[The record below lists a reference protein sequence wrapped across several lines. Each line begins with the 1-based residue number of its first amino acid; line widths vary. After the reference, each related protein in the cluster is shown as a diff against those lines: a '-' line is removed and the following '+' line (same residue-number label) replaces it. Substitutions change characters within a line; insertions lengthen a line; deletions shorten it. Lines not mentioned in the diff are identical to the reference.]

1 MNKRINR
8 VYTVAEMIAKKEFN
22 RRLEMS
28 TTWVLASVVLAMDR
42 AHCKVNWE
50 KWFDYFRFIYS
61 ELISSDNPSEYV
73 KQAGEIV
80 DADIEIH
87 FE

>member
-1 MNKRINR
+1 MNKRVNR

-28 TTWVLASVVLAMDR
+28 TTWTLAAMIIAMDKT
-42 AHCKVNWE
+42 HCKVNYD
-50 KWFDYFRFIYS
+50 KWFDAFKAIYS
-61 ELISSDNPSEYV
+61 ELIASSNPSEYV
-73 KQAGEIV
+73 QEAGHIV